1 MKRILLAG
9 LIITATLLA
18 GCSLGSLGAPAP
30 TYTPLPTYTPFPT
43 FTPPPT
49 ATATFLPSPTEA
61 PQETPTSVDA
71 STATPFPTPTPSQ
84 LQAVLAF
91 GSNLREG
98 PGTGFDPITSL
109 DAGETLILL
118 GRDLNGSWVF
128 VQTSIGEQG
137 WVAVRQLQG
146 PVDVPRIPLAQGIP
160 TPDQTQAAAATT
172 APGSGTATATS
183 APSSSGLSYEVN
195 PGAAAQCGKVTVGMS
210 GAFAVDSI
218 GQEVKP
224 FDTLSPEDEVGVLT
238 FQLDRTQ
245 VPSFLDV
252 TTQGN
257 GTSGQCSDADKTCRS
272 LTVTLCVGASA
283 DAPAG
288 GTEYAKSIL
297 FRVGRQSYNQ
307 FFQETLGSLPTV
319 FKVVAP

>member
-1 MKRILLAG
+1 VKRILVAS

-49 ATATFLPSPTEA
+49 ATATFLPPPTEV
-61 PQETPTSVDA
+61 PQETPTSVDS

-109 DAGETLILL
+109 DAGESLILL

-160 TPDQTQAAAATT
+160 TPDQTQAASVTGT
-172 APGSGTATATS
+172 PGSTAAAATS
-183 APSSSGLSYEVN
+183 APASSGLSYEVK
-195 PGAAAQCGKVTVGMS
+195 PGAAAECDPVTVGMS
-210 GAFAVDSI
+210 GAFTVDSI

-224 FDTLSPEDEVGVLT
+224 FDTLSPEDEVGVLV
-238 FQLDRTQ
+238 FKYDRTQ
-245 VPSFLDV
+245 VPAFLDIHV
-252 TTQGN
+252 QGN
-257 GTSGQCSDADKTCRS
+257 GTPGQCSDTDKTCRS
-272 LTVTLCVGASA
+272 LKVTLCVGAAA
-283 DAPAG
+283 DAPTG
-288 GTEYAKSIL
+288 GSEYAKSIV
-297 FRVGRQSYNQ
+297 FSVGRQSYNQ
-307 FFQETLGSLPTV
+307 FFQETSGSLATV